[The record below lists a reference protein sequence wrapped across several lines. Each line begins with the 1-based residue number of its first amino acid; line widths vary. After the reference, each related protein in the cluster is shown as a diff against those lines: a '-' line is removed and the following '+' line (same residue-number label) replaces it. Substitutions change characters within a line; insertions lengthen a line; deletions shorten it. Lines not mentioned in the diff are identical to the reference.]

1 MDDTLM
7 NNDEVMKGLS
17 GALDS
22 LLNGEKCCPLILP
35 ADYPDNELKI
45 LAVKVNETIEW
56 INKYTSSLLSI
67 SNGDNTYEIP
77 KSKMRIY
84 GALKNL
90 QANLN
95 HLTYTTQ
102 RIAGGD
108 FNQTVDFMGEFS
120 KAFNSMT
127 LQLREA
133 FELIEAQKN
142 DLLLKE
148 MEINRDLKLA
158 AVIQKSLVS
167 DKVRHA
173 GVDTHTI
180 YTPMIQVGG
189 DIYSFIDFRD
199 EDKFGVF
206 IADVNGHGVHAALV
220 TGIIKV
226 LINTAGDIRKTPS
239 ELLYYINNRIV
250 DLDLDIYFTALYG
263 ICDIRNHLFTYA
275 RGGHTKPFKI
285 RANGGISVLE
295 ADGPLLG
302 VMKEIT
308 IEDKNTG
315 FTAGDKIILYTDGLT
330 ETENIDGI
338 SFEEKGLNEI
348 LSGNAEMNIKDFV
361 NTIYAELINFRGSD
375 HFDDDVC
382 IAGIELV

>member
-1 MDDTLM
+1 
-7 NNDEVMKGLS
+7 
-17 GALDS
+17 
-22 LLNGEKCCPLILP
+22 
-35 ADYPDNELKI
+35 
-45 LAVKVNETIEW
+45 
-56 INKYTSSLLSI
+56 
-67 SNGDNTYEIP
+67 
-77 KSKMRIY
+77 
-84 GALKNL
+84 
-90 QANLN
+90 
-95 HLTYTTQ
+95 
-102 RIAGGD
+102 
-108 FNQTVDFMGEFS
+108 
-120 KAFNSMT
+120 
-127 LQLREA
+127 
-133 FELIEAQKN
+133 
-142 DLLLKE
+142 

-167 DKVRHA
+167 DKVRHT

-189 DIYSFIDFRD
+189 DICSFIDFRD
-199 EDKFGVF
+199 EDMFGVF

-263 ICDIRNHLFTYA
+263 ICDIKKNLFTYA

-285 RANGGISVLE
+285 RPNGGISELE

-308 IEDKNTG
+308 IEDKITG
-315 FTAGDKIILYTDGLT
+315 FKQGDKIILYTDGLT
-330 ETENIDGI
+330 ETKNIKGI
-338 SFEEKGLNEI
+338 TFEDKGLNDI
-348 LSGNAEMNIKDFV
+348 LSGNSKMNIKDFV

-382 IAGIELV
+382 IMGIELI